1 MLQQILN
8 MPDDEKNLWINSMNV
23 ELAALWNKECFEL
36 VKVSAAKGHQ
46 IMPLT
51 WAFKFKSKPDGTYY
65 KHKSQLCLHSDKM
78 VEGLEEG
85 VSADETSGYAP
96 VIDWGTIRMLLTL
109 TVNFNL
115 HTTAV
120 DFRSAFIQAKLDRPF
135 FAQIPPYLDT
145 FPQYAGKILKIKRS
159 HYGHHSRLVSSTNS
173 SMTTWSNP
181 RTRADSASISLTMT
195 IASSY
200 GMMPS

>member
-1 MLQQILN
+1 
-8 MPDDEKNLWINSMNV
+8 MPDDEKNLWMDSMNV

-36 VKVSAAKGHQ
+36 VEVSAAKGRQ
-46 IMPLT
+46 ITPLT

-65 KHKSQLCLHSDKM
+65 KCKSRLCLCGDKM

-115 HTTAV
+115 RTTAV
-120 DFRSAFIQAKLDRPF
+120 DFCSAFIQAKLDWPF
-135 FAQIPPYLDT
+135 YAQIPPYLDT

-159 HYGHHSRLVSSTNS
+159 LYGHRFAAHLFYELLHDNMVKPKDKGQTRL
-173 SMTTWSNP
+173 P
-181 RTRADSASISLTMT
+181 SL
-195 IASSY
+195 
-200 GMMPS
+200 